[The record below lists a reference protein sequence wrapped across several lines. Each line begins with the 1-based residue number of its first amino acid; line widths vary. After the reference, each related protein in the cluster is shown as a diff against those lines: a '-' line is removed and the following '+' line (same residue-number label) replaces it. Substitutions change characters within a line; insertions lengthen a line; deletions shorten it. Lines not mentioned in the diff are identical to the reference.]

1 MHSCVTKGVH
11 AWGAEGLAVLL
22 DCGDIRLAGQ
32 LGQLLMESVCPVEQ
46 RSWTGMLREQTQQ
59 SGQQNMPG

>member
-1 MHSCVTKGVH
+1 
-11 AWGAEGLAVLL
+11 
-22 DCGDIRLAGQ
+22 
-32 LGQLLMESVCPVEQ
+32 LLMESVCPVEQ